1 MNKETEFYGN
11 GEQTLKVT
19 IIEPEPE
26 EQQFNN
32 TGLIENNLI
41 ILTKYTIDRF
51 LKEEN
56 PGDLIALYS
65 FYYYTAKWQKT
76 NQPYCTT
83 LYTSNGLKWSKAKV
97 RKIKKQLIDLGL
109 IENFVRKNKETNKIE
124 GHYIKMNYIFKQ
136 KTLKPTLTEIDSV
149 GNCEPNSLST
159 NILNSLNTN
168 INNNCVSTNIEGVPS
183 KKCIDLKKKDFPKKE
198 NIFPKKKEINPLTKK
213 IIEIFL
219 EENKEASKEKNYS
232 DTNIKYTTLY
242 INKYIKEYETEDAF
256 IESFKRSLYPYKNNN
271 INLPKESSHHFNF
284 PNKNAVI
291 QSNYLYHRD
300 KKHIPI
306 NKIKKDK
313 YPIYTQKFCDI
324 LLIEKNNDLISYVN
338 RLVLKN
344 EEIKNNPITL
354 YNVIYTR
361 EQIEPI
367 ESSDP
372 DYNNVVRSLDGFI
385 QEYIYWLEEQLE
397 IETFRFEYKFFDNN
411 FKMFSKWIFDRFD
424 RLSFFPSE
432 ETMIE
437 KAKYFIN
444 KIDTNF

>member
-1 MNKETEFYGN
+1 MNKETEFYN
-11 GEQTLKVT
+11 DGEQTLKVT
-19 IIEPEPE
+19 IIEPKKE
-26 EQQFNN
+26 EQQFND
-32 TGLIENNLI
+32 TGFIENNLI

-51 LKEEN
+51 LKEKN

-76 NQPYCTT
+76 NKPYCTT
-83 LYTSNGLKWSKAKV
+83 IYTNKGLQWSKAKV

-109 IENFVRKNKETNKIE
+109 IENFIRKNKKTNKIE
-124 GHYIKMNYIFKQ
+124 GHYIKMNYVFKQ
-136 KTLKPTLTEIDSV
+136 KTIEATLTKNDSV
-149 GNCEPNSLST
+149 ENHDTNALSP
-159 NILNSLNTN
+159 NILNALN
-168 INNNCVSTNIEGVPS
+168 INNNNCVNTNIEGVPS
-183 KKCIDLKKKDFPKKE
+183 KKCIDLKKKDFSKKE

-219 EENKEASKEKNYS
+219 DENKEASKEKNYS

-242 INKYIKEYETEDAF
+242 INKYIKEYETENTF

-300 KKHIPI
+300 KKNTLI

-313 YPIYTQKFCDI
+313 YPVYTQKFCDV

-344 EEIKNNPITL
+344 EEIKNNQITL

-361 EQIEPI
+361 DQIELI
-367 ESSDP
+367 DNFDP
-372 DYNNVVRSLDGFI
+372 DYNNVIRALDGFI
-385 QEYIYWLEEQLE
+385 QEYVYWLEEQLE
-397 IETFRFEYKFFDNN
+397 NETFRFEYKFFDNN
-411 FKMFSKWIFDRFD
+411 FKMFSEWIFHRFD
-424 RLSFFPSE
+424 RLSFFPST

-437 KAKYFIN
+437 KVKNYMD
-444 KIDTNF
+444 KIDIPF